1 LATDGLAALCAV
13 GPDRPTS
20 GPRPLAQPKA
30 LQVIKSS
37 SPKTPP
43 PSNKL
48 VFGQTFTDHMLTI
61 PWNSQKGWGAPVI
74 RPCASCSRSL
84 LPSTEAPR
92 RARAGRLI
100 ILDPL
105 QTVPWRSTLRRRSC
119 TTPSPCP

>member
-20 GPRPLAQPKA
+20 PPPPLAQPKA

-74 RPCASCSRSL
+74 RPCASAAGRSSL
-84 LPSTEAPR
+84 RPKRPD
-92 RARAGRLI
+92 ARALA
-100 ILDPL
+100 D
-105 QTVPWRSTLRRRSC
+105 
-119 TTPSPCP
+119 